1 MESPSIF
8 AVAVDTSEFLDAA
21 IGLVCQDLGS
31 KFTESIDLAMV
42 FASGYSP
49 DEFDRHMPL
58 MQELLK
64 AKHVMGCNC
73 ETAIAAKREYEGKK
87 CLTVWIAHLPGTQLL
102 PMHLDFERN
111 ADGGAIVG
119 WPDEISGQWPAACK
133 LLAIGEPFGFPM
145 DGLLER
151 FNEDRP
157 DVEIIGG
164 MASGA
169 ITPDESR
176 LLLNAETFQTGAVVI
191 RLSGSNYIQTVV
203 SQGCRPI
210 GEPMV
215 VTQSERNVI
224 FQLGGEPALVKLK
237 KIFDTLP
244 TREQR
249 MVEHGLQLGRVISE
263 YQENFEYGDFLI
275 RNVVSFDPDSG
286 AIVVADYMKVGQT
299 VQFHIRDHETATAEM
314 QQLLVNQ
321 MSNHPIQSALLFTCN
336 GRGTRMFPE
345 PNHDA
350 ELLSKTLGADVIAG
364 LFAAG
369 EIGSVGGKNFLHG
382 FTASIALFSEKAIP
396 CTNQN

>member
-1 MESPSIF
+1 MESPSIY
-8 AVAVDTSEFLDAA
+8 AVAVDTSDFLDAA
-21 IGLVCQDLGS
+21 IAKVCQELSS
-31 KFTESIDLAMV
+31 KIDDSIDLAIV
-42 FASGYSP
+42 FAAGYSP
-49 DEFDRHMPL
+49 DEFDRHAIRI
-58 MQELLK
+58 QESLK

-73 ETAIAAKREYEGKK
+73 ETVIAGEREYEEQK
-87 CLTVWIAHLPGTQLL
+87 CLTVWIARLPGTQMI

-111 ADGGAIVG
+111 QDGGAIVG
-119 WPDEISGQWPAACK
+119 WPDEISGQWPAGCK

-169 ITPDESR
+169 VTPDESR
-176 LLLNAETFQTGAVVI
+176 LLLNSETFKTGAVVT
-191 RLSGSNYIQTVV
+191 RLSGTNYIQTVV

-215 VTQSERNVI
+215 VTKSERNVI

-263 YQENFEYGDFLI
+263 YQENFEFGDFLI
-275 RNVVSFDPDSG
+275 RNVVSFDPDTG

-299 VQFHIRDHETATAEM
+299 IQFHIRDHETATAEM
-314 QQLLVNQ
+314 QQLLSNQ
-321 MSNHPIQSALLFTCN
+321 MAKTPSQSALLFTCN

-350 ELLSKTLGADVIAG
+350 ALLSKALGSELVAG

-382 FTASIALFSEKAIP
+382 FTASIALFS
-396 CTNQN
+396 